1 MSAAWERAAARLG
14 AIAGEPMSRHTT
26 VRIGGPADWYLE
38 AGSVAH
44 LSQALA
50 AVREEGL
57 PLLALGRGSNLLVGD
72 AGIRGL
78 VVRMPDAVG
87 EPRRIGGRVD
97 IEADAGAPIF
107 VLARQLASRGIR
119 GLEWAEG
126 IPGTLGGAAVN
137 NAGAYGGC
145 FADIAGW
152 VEVIRPDG
160 RPERIDAADLDFG
173 YRRSAFTDGGLA
185 GAVIARVSL
194 RLSAGDAGEAA
205 ARVAEVQRHR
215 RETKPTGA
223 SLGSTFRNL
232 RGGPDLRCAERAWH
246 LIDRAGLRGERIGAA
261 QISEQHP
268 NYFIN
273 TGGATA
279 RDYAA
284 LIRLAQER
292 VLERFGVQLE
302 PEIKFAGEGF
312 A

>member
-14 AIAGEPMSRHTT
+14 AIAAEPMSRHAT

-38 AGSVAH
+38 AESAAH
-44 LSQALA
+44 LRQALA
-50 AVREEGL
+50 AAREEGL

-78 VVRMPDAVG
+78 VIRLPGDAG
-87 EPRRIGGRVD
+87 EPRRTGDRVD

-145 FADIAGW
+145 FADVADW
-152 VEVIRPDG
+152 VEVISPDG
-160 RPERIDAADLDFG
+160 RPERIGAADLDFG

-185 GAVIARVSL
+185 DAVIARVSL
-194 RLSAGDAGEAA
+194 RLGTGDADDAM

-232 RGGPDLRCAERAWH
+232 RGGPDLPCTERAWH
-246 LIDRAGLRGERIGAA
+246 LIDRVGLRGERIGAA
-261 QISEQHP
+261 RISEQHP

-292 VLERFGVQLE
+292 VLERFGVRLE

>member
-1 MSAAWERAAARLG
+1 MSAAWERAVARLG
-14 AIAGEPMSRHTT
+14 ATADEPMSRRTT

-38 AGSVAH
+38 AESVAH
-44 LSQALA
+44 LHQALA
-50 AVREEGL
+50 AAREEGL

-78 VVRMPDAVG
+78 VMRLPDAVD
-87 EPRRIGGRVD
+87 EPRRSGDRVD
-97 IEADAGAPIF
+97 VEADAGAPIF
-107 VLARQLASRGIR
+107 VLARQLAARGIR

-145 FADIAGW
+145 FADIADW
-152 VEVIRPDG
+152 VEAIRLDG
-160 RPERIDAADLDFG
+160 RSERIDAADLDFG

-185 GAVIARVSL
+185 DAVIARVSL
-194 RLSAGDAGEAA
+194 CLSAGDADEAMT
-205 ARVAEVQRHR
+205 RVAEVQRHR

-232 RGGPDLRCAERAWH
+232 RGGPDLSCAERAWH

-261 QISEQHP
+261 RISEQHP

-273 TGGATA
+273 EGDATA

-292 VLERFGVQLE
+292 VLGRFGVRLE